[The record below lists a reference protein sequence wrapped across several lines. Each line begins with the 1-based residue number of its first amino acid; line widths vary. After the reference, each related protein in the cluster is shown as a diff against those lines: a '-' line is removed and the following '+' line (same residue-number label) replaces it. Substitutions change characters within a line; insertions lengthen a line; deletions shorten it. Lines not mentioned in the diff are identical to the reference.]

1 MPEIPME
8 VIEHKLGTDPS
19 YKSVKQKERDIH
31 QKGARPSG
39 KKLINYL
46 KLGSSGQ

>member
-1 MPEIPME
+1 MPEIPRE
-8 VIEHKLGTDPS
+8 VIEHRREDTHQRG
-19 YKSVKQKERDIH
+19 VKPPD
-31 QKGARPSG
+31 